1 MKTLCIS
8 VFALVGMMLI
18 SVDSKAQQTKQT
30 QATTIEVIQFH
41 SEHRCVT
48 CVQIEKMTRATLDR
62 SFKSIPFTLVNVD
75 DSKNARK
82 AEQFEATGTA
92 LYLFN
97 PKTGKKKDLTQ
108 FAFMKAF
115 DDKEFETE
123 LKKYIED
130 FLKG

>member
-1 MKTLCIS
+1 MKALSIA
-8 VFALVGMMLI
+8 VFVLSGMILT

-30 QATTIEVIQFH
+30 QTTAIEVIQFH

-48 CVQIEKMTRATLDR
+48 CVQIEKMTRATLEK
-62 SFKSIPFTLVNVD
+62 SFNSVPFTLVNVE

-108 FAFMKAF
+108 FAFMNAF
-115 DDKEFETE
+115 DEKEFEKE
-123 LKKYIED
+123 LKKQIES
-130 FLKG
+130 FMKS

>member
-1 MKTLCIS
+1 MKTFCIS
-8 VFALVGMMLI
+8 VFAVVGMMLL
-18 SVDSKAQQTKQT
+18 SVDGKAQQTQQT
-30 QATTIEVIQFH
+30 TTAAIEVIQFH

-48 CVQIEKMTRATLDR
+48 CVQIEKLTRAILEKN
-62 SFKSIPFTLVNVD
+62 FKGVPFKLVNVD
-75 DSKNARK
+75 DSKNAK
-82 AEQFEATGTA
+82 MAEQFEAAGTA

-115 DDKEFETE
+115 DDKAFETE

-130 FLKG
+130 FMKS

>member
-1 MKTLCIS
+1 MKTLSIA
-8 VFALVGMMLI
+8 VFVVSGLI
-18 SVDSKAQQTKQT
+18 LTSVDSKAQQTKQT
-30 QATTIEVIQFH
+30 QTLTIEVIQFY

-48 CVQIEKMTRATLDR
+48 CVQIEKMTRATLEK
-62 SFKSIPFTLVNVD
+62 SFKNIPFTLVNVD

-82 AEQFEATGTA
+82 SEQFEATGTA

-115 DDKEFETE
+115 DEKEFEIE
-123 LKKYIED
+123 LKKHIED
-130 FLKG
+130 FMKS